1 MVHFVRYD
9 GRRGEGKGKE
19 NRAKGVR
26 GNAESPKSLYRIVIK
41 QLRSY
46 FALLG
51 KYAVSLFSTR
61 CDYEERW
68 REACQEMRRNGETGA
83 GRVIY
88 VTTLHFTSS
97 DSTANLPRDYTF
109 ATAGAQVHTF
119 SGLVLRK
126 KGPQT
131 ITITEP
137 GDPSLTTTISID
149 VV

>member
-1 MVHFVRYD
+1 V
-9 GRRGEGKGKE
+9 RRGGSFCKRKKRGE
-19 NRAKGVR
+19 GVR

-83 GRVIY
+83 GNFPRVSAY
-88 VTTLHFTSS
+88 FPRTFRVLLSS
-97 DSTANLPRDYTF
+97 LYP
-109 ATAGAQVHTF
+109 
-119 SGLVLRK
+119 LL
-126 KGPQT
+126 
-131 ITITEP
+131 
-137 GDPSLTTTISID
+137 L
-149 VV
+149 